1 MIYRCTCCYYR
12 FKGKPKPGMFYSSPT
27 TIPSNRNFSGERTHL
42 IETSEGYLIGICSNT
57 DELAHFKPYEK

>member
-27 TIPSNRNFSGERTHL
+27 KKPAGRDFTGDRIHL
-42 IETSEGYLIGICSNT
+42 IESAEGNLIGICSNT
-57 DELAHFKPYEK
+57 DELTHFKPYEK

>member
-27 TIPSNRNFSGERTHL
+27 KNPANRNFSGERTHL

-57 DELAHFKPYEK
+57 DEIAHFKQYKK

>member
-27 TIPSNRNFSGERTHL
+27 KKPANRNFSGERTHL
-42 IETSEGYLIGICSNT
+42 IESSEGYLT
-57 DELAHFKPYEK
+57 WYM

>member
-12 FKGKPKPGMFYSSPT
+12 YRGKPVPNVFHSSPT
-27 TIPSNRNFSGERTHL
+27 KNPPGRDFTGDRIHL
-42 IETSEGYLIGICSNT
+42 IESSEGYLLGICSNT